1 MDCFL
6 TKKSPSMCASFKI
19 NILNNKSIFGIKVI
33 FCSLNLKVQTC
44 FLKLAQALLSA
55 NYQAMKILIEW
66 LGERDFF
73 RFFCNRPIFSE
84 MYKVKFNSVHLRH
97 KKQST
102 ISYDFPAHNEKSSF
116 SCRVTFLKINNGASK
131 AAGNLRKISDDNTQC
146 VVPWSYNTESNIYFS
161 ASKKLLS

>member
-19 NILNNKSIFGIKVI
+19 NILNNKSIFGINVI

-73 RFFCNRPIFSE
+73 RFFVIGRFSP
-84 MYKVKFNSVHLRH
+84 KC
-97 KKQST
+97 
-102 ISYDFPAHNEKSSF
+102 IKSSLIQYIFGIKSNRLVVTTSQRIMKKVPLAVGWPF
-116 SCRVTFLKINNGASK
+116 SKSTMGRRKQLVTLEKFPMTIHN
-131 AAGNLRKISDDNTQC
+131 
-146 VVPWSYNTESNIYFS
+146 V
-161 ASKKLLS
+161 

>member
-19 NILNNKSIFGIKVI
+19 NILNNKSIFGINVI

-55 NYQAMKILIEW
+55 NYQAMKMLIEW

-84 MYKVKFNSVHLRH
+84 MYKVKFNSVHLRAH

-102 ISYDFPAHNEKSSF
+102 IRYDFPAHNEKSSF
-116 SCRVTFLKINNGASK
+116 SCRVTFLKISNGASK
-131 AAGNLRKISDDNTQC
+131 AARNFRKISYDNIH
-146 VVPWSYNTESNIYFS
+146 V
-161 ASKKLLS
+161 

>member
-1 MDCFL
+1 MQF
-6 TKKSPSMCASFKI
+6 KPKSADMFS
-19 NILNNKSIFGIKVI
+19 KVSTSTVK
-33 FCSLNLKVQTC
+33 C
-44 FLKLAQALLSA
+44 KLSS
-55 NYQAMKILIEW
+55 NEDTDW
-66 LGERDFF
+66 VTWGTWFF
-73 RFFCNRPIFSE
+73 QVFCNRPIFSE